1 MAINKKATVCT
12 IENPDGTQYNKTLSF
27 WSGDLLPLYSP
38 SGQTKGLFNYQN
50 RPDEVISLDIPEG
63 IIDLTWKIYC
73 SGEYNGR
80 PLPPIIVRVQRN
92 DLTRNL
98 GYINT
103 YAVAEDGDI
112 LIRNWIRGDKINS
125 KVWIAF
131 AHNDEREPEGVS
143 LCVNGSE
150 FSNVFY
156 NGEMQS
162 LPVLTGLVQP
172 CSATAYYNAMS
183 TITVGYPFGPA
194 SDPTRYE
201 SKPTDASGAT
211 MDDDSDPIE
220 IDNLPSAVAAGGLF
234 RVYELTRQQ
243 MTTVS
248 NTLAS
253 PTIYDT
259 LVKMVTSPLDYFIK
273 LQAMPVDFP
282 SYSEDLRFGNYTI
295 TGLGSHILSNF
306 ITDVDCGQV
315 SLPLYFSSFLDYA
328 PATSVTLYLPFIG
341 YVPLNVDL
349 FVDDVIKLKYRVDAV
364 SGDCVAFVSNSQ
376 GLVTTFSGNCAYNL
390 PLRANDMSQVV
401 AGLYSTVSG
410 IATGQAQTAINGVGD
425 AMGGVMKPAMISAGG
440 LSSNS
445 GSMTNRKPYVVI
457 ERPVPAVPK
466 SYGET
471 VGFAS
476 RISAKLSTL
485 KGYTR
490 IEEIHLDHVNATREE
505 KAELERLLKEGV
517 IL

>member
-1 MAINKKATVCT
+1 MPITKYSSIVT
-12 IENPDGTQYNKTLSF
+12 IEYPNGNQVTRSITPFGGQMLNKYSLNDPRLAAFGYYNRTEDVIALPIPQGEVGDSF
-27 WSGDLLPLYSP
+27 TWH
-38 SGQTKGLFNYQN
+38 LFF
-50 RPDEVISLDIPEG
+50 
-63 IIDLTWKIYC
+63 
-73 SGEYNGR
+73 SGESGGE
-80 PLPPIIVRVQRN
+80 PLPPVDLRIDVRANEYYLAMSSTSPLFGSKGVGIAKNYDTMYFAWARDRANYPDQIDFMWGPVRQWV
-92 DLTRNL
+92 NL
-98 GYINT
+98 NGVMQT
-103 YAVAEDGDI
+103 
-112 LIRNWIRGDKINS
+112 L
-125 KVWIAF
+125 
-131 AHNDEREPEGVS
+131 PCLEGS
-143 LCVNGSE
+143 
-150 FSNVFY
+150 Y
-156 NGEMQS
+156 NNYD
-162 LPVLTGLVQP
+162 
-172 CSATAYYNAMS
+172 TAYYNAMS
-183 TITVGYPFGPA
+183 IITNGYPYGPIT
-194 SDPTRYE
+194 DPTRYE
-201 SKPTDASGAT
+201 SKPTDPSEAT

-253 PTIYDT
+253 STIYDT

-282 SYSEDLRFGNYTI
+282 SFAEDLRFGNYTI

-349 FVDDVIKLKYRVDAV
+349 FVNDVIKLKYRVDAV

-425 AMGGVMKPAMISAGG
+425 AMSGVMKPAMISAGG

-466 SYGET
+466 TYGET